1 MKSIKNRLILFFLL
15 TSTLMTVIVGGYN
28 IYNQT
33 VLAKSNLQEY
43 RETLYAEYDRSIKFE
58 VETAVSLIQ
67 SIYNDQQKGLLTETE
82 AKNKAAGLIR
92 NLRFDNGNYFWV
104 DTTEGVNVVLLGRVD
119 KEGKSRI
126 DDKDPNGF
134 AFVKDGF
141 IKNGLQEGGGYSDY
155 QFAKP
160 DTTEPLPKR
169 GYTLAFKSYNW
180 IVGTGNWVDN
190 IEKNIVSKEQEYSQQ
205 MQGNMTKGILVMLV
219 GLVTVIGL
227 AFVISQRIAQPILA
241 VSLAAKEVAKGN
253 LIIEKIKVTSKDEIG
268 QLAQAFNL
276 MTENL
281 AQLVKHV
288 AIASEQV
295 ASSSQELTA
304 GAEQSAQ
311 ASNEVAVAITDV
323 AQGTEKQMRAVS
335 DVSAVMEQM
344 SAGMEQVL
352 MNTGHVV
359 RSSESTAQAAATGQ
373 ESIKET
379 IEQMSHIQEV
389 VNHSAGLVQRLGERS
404 KEIGQIVEAISG
416 IAAQTNLLALNA
428 AIEAARA
435 GEQGRGFAVVAD
447 EVRKLAE
454 QSQEAAKQ
462 ISGLITEI
470 QNDTGKAVES
480 MNDGTKE
487 VEMGAKVVH
496 QAGVAFEK
504 IAQHIQEVT
513 DQVRGISR
521 EMEQISQGN
530 ERIVHSVHE
539 VEQISQVIAEQTQS
553 VSASTEEQSASME
566 EIASSSQVLASMAEE
581 LEAAL
586 SKFKV

>member
-15 TSTLMTVIVGGYN
+15 TSTLMAVIVGGYN
-28 IYNQT
+28 MYNQN
-33 VLAKSNLQEY
+33 VLAQNNLQEY
-43 RETLYAEYDRSIKFE
+43 REMMYAEYDRSIKSE

-82 AKNKAAGLIR
+82 AKKIAADLIR
-92 NLRFDNGNYFWV
+92 NLRFNNDNYFWV
-104 DTTEGVNVVLLGRVD
+104 DTTEGVNVVLLGRED

-126 DDKDPNGF
+126 EDKDPNGF

-160 DTTEPLPKR
+160 NTTEPLPKR
-169 GYTLAFKSYNW
+169 GYTLAFKPYNW
-180 IVGTGNWVDN
+180 VVGTGNWVDD
-190 IEKNIVSKEQEYSQQ
+190 IEKNVIEKEQYYSQQ
-205 MQGNMTKGILVMLV
+205 MRGNITKGILVIFI
-219 GLVTVIGL
+219 GLVAVIGL
-227 AFVISQRIAQPILA
+227 AAVISRRIAQPILA
-241 VSLAAKEVAKGN
+241 VSLGAKEVAEGN
-253 LIIEKIKVTSKDEIG
+253 LTIEKIKVTSKDEIG
-268 QLAQAFNL
+268 QLTQAFNL

-281 AQLVKHV
+281 TQLVKHV
-288 AIASEQV
+288 ATASEQV

-311 ASNEVAVAITDV
+311 ASNEVAAAITDV
-323 AQGTEKQMRAVS
+323 AQGTEKQMSAVS
-335 DVSAVMEQM
+335 DVSAVVEQM

-352 MNTGHVV
+352 TNTGYVV
-359 RSSESTAQAAATGQ
+359 RSTVSTAQAAAAGQ
-373 ESIKET
+373 ESIKKT

-389 VNHSAGLVQRLGERS
+389 VKHSAGLVERLGDRS

-435 GEQGRGFAVVAD
+435 GEQGRGFAVVAE

-454 QSQEAAKQ
+454 QSQGAAKQ

-470 QNDTGKAVES
+470 QSDTGKAVES
-480 MNDGTKE
+480 MKDGTQE
-487 VEMGAKVVH
+487 VETGAKVVH

-504 IAQHIQEVT
+504 IAQHIHEMT

-521 EMEQISQGN
+521 EIEQISQGN

-553 VSASTEEQSASME
+553 VSASTEEQSASVE

-581 LEAAL
+581 LEMAL

>member
-15 TSTLMTVIVGGYN
+15 TATLMAVIVGGYN
-28 IYNQT
+28 IYNQS
-33 VLAKSNLQEY
+33 VLVQTNLNEY
-43 RETLYAEYDRSIKFE
+43 RETLYAEYDRSIKSE
-58 VETAVSLIQ
+58 VETAVSLVQ
-67 SIYNDQQKGLLTETE
+67 SIYNEQQKGLITEIE
-82 AKNKAAGLIR
+82 AKKKAAELVR
-92 NLRFDNGNYFWV
+92 NLRFDKGNYFWV

-126 DDKDPNGF
+126 EDKDPNGVT
-134 AFVKDGF
+134 FVKEF
-141 IKNGLQEGGGYSDY
+141 IKNGLQEGGGFTDY

-160 DTTEPLPKR
+160 NTTEPLPKR
-169 GYTLAFKSYNW
+169 GYTLAFKPYNW
-180 IVGTGNWVDN
+180 VIGTGNWVDD
-190 IEKNIVSKEQEYSQQ
+190 IEKNVLLKEQDYKQQ
-205 MQGNMTKGILVMLV
+205 LQANITKSIFVIL
-219 GLVTVIGL
+219 IGL
-227 AFVISQRIAQPILA
+227 AAVIIFALIISRRITQPILA
-241 VSLAAKEVAKGN
+241 VSRGAKEVAQGN
-253 LIIEKIKVTSKDEIG
+253 LTIEKIKVTSKDEIG

-281 AQLVKHV
+281 AQLVKQV
-288 AIASEQV
+288 ATASEQV

-311 ASNEVAVAITDV
+311 ASNEVAAAITDV
-323 AQGTEKQMRAVS
+323 AQGTEKQMSAVS
-335 DVSAVMEQM
+335 DVSAVVEQM

-352 MNTGHVV
+352 TNTGYVV
-359 RSSESTAQAAATGQ
+359 SSAESTAQATVTGQ
-373 ESIKET
+373 ESIKKT
-379 IEQMSHIQEV
+379 IEQMNHIQEV
-389 VNHSAGLVQRLGERS
+389 VKLSAGLVEQLGDRS

-435 GEQGRGFAVVAD
+435 GEQGRGFAVVAE

-470 QNDTGKAVES
+470 QSDTGKAVDS
-480 MNDGTKE
+480 MKDGTRE
-487 VEMGAKVVH
+487 VEMGAEVVH

-521 EMEQISQGN
+521 EIEQISQGN
-530 ERIVHSVHE
+530 ERIVRSVHE
-539 VEQISQVIAEQTQS
+539 VDEISQVIAEQTQS
-553 VSASTEEQSASME
+553 VSASTEEQSASVE

-581 LEAAL
+581 MEKVL
-586 SKFKV
+586 SKFRV

>member
-15 TSTLMTVIVGGYN
+15 TATLMAVIVGGYN
-28 IYNQT
+28 IYNQS
-33 VLAKSNLQEY
+33 VLVQTNLNEY
-43 RETLYAEYDRSIKFE
+43 RETLYAEYDRSIKSE
-58 VETAVSLIQ
+58 VETAVSLVQ
-67 SIYNDQQKGLLTETE
+67 SIYNEQQKGLITEIE
-82 AKNKAAGLIR
+82 AKKKAAELVR
-92 NLRFDNGNYFWV
+92 NLRFDKGNYFWV

-126 DDKDPNGF
+126 EDKDPNGVT
-134 AFVKDGF
+134 FVKEF
-141 IKNGLQEGGGYSDY
+141 IKNGLQEGGGFTDY

-160 DTTEPLPKR
+160 NTTEPLPKR
-169 GYTLAFKSYNW
+169 GYTLAFKPYNW
-180 IVGTGNWVDN
+180 VIGTGNWVDD
-190 IEKNIVSKEQEYSQQ
+190 IEKNVLLKEQDYKQQ
-205 MQGNMTKGILVMLV
+205 LQANITKGIFVIL
-219 GLVTVIGL
+219 IGL
-227 AFVISQRIAQPILA
+227 AAVIIFALIISRRITQPILA
-241 VSLAAKEVAKGN
+241 VSRGAKEVAQGN
-253 LIIEKIKVTSKDEIG
+253 LTIEKIKVTSKDEIG

-281 AQLVKHV
+281 AQLVKQV
-288 AIASEQV
+288 ATASEQV

-311 ASNEVAVAITDV
+311 ASNEVAAAITDV
-323 AQGTEKQMRAVS
+323 AQGTEKQMSAVS
-335 DVSAVMEQM
+335 DVSAVVEQM

-352 MNTGHVV
+352 TNTGYVV
-359 RSSESTAQAAATGQ
+359 SSAESTAQATATGQ
-373 ESIKET
+373 ESIKKT
-379 IEQMSHIQEV
+379 IEQMNHIQEV
-389 VNHSAGLVQRLGERS
+389 VKLSAGLVEQLGDRS

-435 GEQGRGFAVVAD
+435 GEQGRGFAVVAE

-470 QNDTGKAVES
+470 QSDTGKAVDS
-480 MNDGTKE
+480 MKDGTRE
-487 VEMGAKVVH
+487 VEMGAEVVH

-521 EMEQISQGN
+521 EIEQISQGN
-530 ERIVHSVHE
+530 ERIVRSVHE
-539 VEQISQVIAEQTQS
+539 VDEISQVIAEQTQS
-553 VSASTEEQSASME
+553 VSASTEEQSASVE

-581 LEAAL
+581 MEKVL
-586 SKFKV
+586 SKFRV

>member
-15 TSTLMTVIVGGYN
+15 TATLMAVIVGGYN
-28 IYNQT
+28 IYNQS
-33 VLAKSNLQEY
+33 VLVQTNLNEY
-43 RETLYAEYDRSIKFE
+43 RETLYAEYDRSIKSE
-58 VETAVSLIQ
+58 VETAVSLVQ
-67 SIYNDQQKGLLTETE
+67 SIYNEQQKGLITEIE
-82 AKNKAAGLIR
+82 AKKEAAELVR
-92 NLRFDNGNYFWV
+92 NLRFDKGNYFWV

-126 DDKDPNGF
+126 EDKDPNGV
-134 AFVKDGF
+134 AFVKEF
-141 IKNGLQEGGGYSDY
+141 IRNGLQEGGGFTDY

-160 DTTEPLPKR
+160 NTTEPLPKR
-169 GYTLAFKSYNW
+169 GYTLAFKPYNW
-180 IVGTGNWVDN
+180 VVGTGNWVDD
-190 IEKNIVSKEQEYSQQ
+190 IEKNVLLKEQDYKQQ
-205 MQGNMTKGILVMLV
+205 LQANLTTGIFVIL
-219 GLVTVIGL
+219 IGL
-227 AFVISQRIAQPILA
+227 AAVIILALFISRRIAQPILA
-241 VSLAAKEVAKGN
+241 VSRGAKEVALGN
-253 LIIEKIKVTSKDEIG
+253 LAIEKIKVTSKDEIG

-281 AQLVKHV
+281 AQLVKQV
-288 AIASEQV
+288 ATASEQV

-311 ASNEVAVAITDV
+311 ASNEVAAAITDV
-323 AQGTEKQMRAVS
+323 AQGTEKQMSAVS
-335 DVSAVMEQM
+335 DVSAVVEQM

-352 MNTGHVV
+352 TNTGYVV
-359 RSSESTAQAAATGQ
+359 SSAESTAQATATGQ
-373 ESIKET
+373 ESIRKT
-379 IEQMSHIQEV
+379 IEQMNHIQEV
-389 VNHSAGLVQRLGERS
+389 VKLSAGLVEQLGDRS

-435 GEQGRGFAVVAD
+435 GEQGRGFAVVAE

-462 ISGLITEI
+462 ISGLIMEI
-470 QNDTGKAVES
+470 QSDTGKAVDS
-480 MNDGTKE
+480 MKDGTRE
-487 VEMGAKVVH
+487 VEMGAEVVH

-521 EMEQISQGN
+521 EIEQISQGN
-530 ERIVHSVHE
+530 ERIVRSVHE
-539 VEQISQVIAEQTQS
+539 VDEISQVIAEQTQS
-553 VSASTEEQSASME
+553 VSASTEEQSASVE

-581 LEAAL
+581 LEKVL
-586 SKFKV
+586 SKFRV

>member
-15 TSTLMTVIVGGYN
+15 TATLMAVIVGGYN
-28 IYNQT
+28 IYNQS
-33 VLAKSNLQEY
+33 VLVQTNLNEY
-43 RETLYAEYDRSIKFE
+43 RETLYAEYDRSIKSE
-58 VETAVSLIQ
+58 VETAVSLVQ
-67 SIYNDQQKGLLTETE
+67 SIYNEQQKGLITEIE
-82 AKNKAAGLIR
+82 AKKKAAELVR
-92 NLRFDNGNYFWV
+92 NLRFDKGNYFWV

-126 DDKDPNGF
+126 EDKDPNGVT
-134 AFVKDGF
+134 FVKEF
-141 IKNGLQEGGGYSDY
+141 IKNGLQEGGGFTDY

-160 DTTEPLPKR
+160 NTTEPLPKR
-169 GYTLAFKSYNW
+169 GYTLAFKPYNW
-180 IVGTGNWVDN
+180 VIGTGNWVDD
-190 IEKNIVSKEQEYSQQ
+190 IEKNVLLKEQDYKRQLQ
-205 MQGNMTKGILVMLV
+205 ANITKGIFVIL
-219 GLVTVIGL
+219 IGL
-227 AFVISQRIAQPILA
+227 AAVIIFALIISRRITQPILA
-241 VSLAAKEVAKGN
+241 VSRGAKEVAQGN
-253 LIIEKIKVTSKDEIG
+253 LTIEKIKVTSKDEIG

-281 AQLVKHV
+281 AQLVKQV
-288 AIASEQV
+288 ATASEQV

-311 ASNEVAVAITDV
+311 ASNEVAAAITDV
-323 AQGTEKQMRAVS
+323 AQGTEKQMSAVS
-335 DVSAVMEQM
+335 DVSAVVEQM

-352 MNTGHVV
+352 TNTGYVV
-359 RSSESTAQAAATGQ
+359 SSAESTAQATVTGQ
-373 ESIKET
+373 ESIKKT
-379 IEQMSHIQEV
+379 IEQMNHIQEV
-389 VNHSAGLVQRLGERS
+389 VKLSAGLVEQLGDRS

-435 GEQGRGFAVVAD
+435 GEQGRGFAVVAE

-470 QNDTGKAVES
+470 QSDTGKAVDS
-480 MNDGTKE
+480 MKDGTRE
-487 VEMGAKVVH
+487 VEMGAEVVH

-521 EMEQISQGN
+521 EIEQISQGN
-530 ERIVHSVHE
+530 ERIVRSVHE
-539 VEQISQVIAEQTQS
+539 VDEISQVIAEQTQS
-553 VSASTEEQSASME
+553 VSASTEEQSASVE

-581 LEAAL
+581 MEKVL
-586 SKFKV
+586 SKFRV

>member
-15 TSTLMTVIVGGYN
+15 TSTLMAVIVGGYN

-33 VLAKSNLQEY
+33 VVAQNNLQEY
-43 RETLYAEYDRSIKFE
+43 RATLYAEYDRSIKSE

-67 SIYNDQQKGLLTETE
+67 SIYDDQQKGLLTEID

-104 DTTEGVNVVLLGRVD
+104 DTTEGVNVALLGRVD

-134 AFVKDGF
+134 AYVKDGF

-160 DTTEPLPKR
+160 NTTEPLPKR
-169 GYTLAFKSYNW
+169 GYTLAFKPYNW
-180 IVGTGNWVDN
+180 VVGTGNWVDD
-190 IEKNIVSKEQEYSQQ
+190 IEKNILLKEQGYSQQ
-205 MQGNMTKGILVMLV
+205 MQGDITRGILAILV
-219 GLVTVIGL
+219 GLVAVIGL
-227 AFVISQRIAQPILA
+227 AIVISRRIAQPILA

-253 LIIEKIKVTSKDEIG
+253 LTIEKMKVTSKDEIG

-288 AIASEQV
+288 ATASEQV

-323 AQGTEKQMRAVS
+323 AQGTEKQMSAVS
-335 DVSAVMEQM
+335 DVSAVVEQM

-352 MNTGHVV
+352 ANTGYVV
-359 RSSESTAQAAATGQ
+359 RSTESTAQAAAYGQ
-373 ESIKET
+373 ESIKKT

-389 VNHSAGLVQRLGERS
+389 VNRSAGLVEHLGGRS

-435 GEQGRGFAVVAD
+435 GEQGRGFAVVAE

-462 ISGLITEI
+462 IAGLITEI
-470 QNDTGKAVES
+470 QSDTGKAVES
-480 MNDGTKE
+480 MKDGTQE
-487 VEMGAKVVH
+487 VETGAKVVN
-496 QAGVAFEK
+496 QAGAAFEK
-504 IAQHIQEVT
+504 ITQHIQEVT
-513 DQVRGISR
+513 DQVLGISR

-530 ERIVHSVHE
+530 ERIIRSVHE

-553 VSASTEEQSASME
+553 VSASTEEQSASVE

-581 LEAAL
+581 LEEAL